1 MTKLSERVERLEGPD
16 REIDCLIGVAVG
28 WFVTEPNKGWPDRMD
43 YIDIRGGTKS
53 YPGGGFDQL
62 VSRYTASLDAAMS
75 LVPEGYS
82 WILYSDGSCEVGPT
96 PIAGSMMDAEF
107 TVDAET
113 PAIALCA
120 AALKSRGL

>member
-16 REIDCLIGVAVG
+16 REIDRAIAEAIGIG
-28 WFVTEPNKGWPDRMD
+28 WYYSQGNPEF
-43 YIDIRGGTKS
+43 
-53 YPGGGFDQL
+53 
-62 VSRYTASLDAAMS
+62 RYTASLDAAMS

-107 TVDAET
+107 TADAAT

>member
-1 MTKLSERVERLEGPD
+1 MTEKLSERVERLEGPD

-62 VSRYTASLDAAMS
+62 VPKFSASLDAAMS
-75 LVPEGYS
+75 LARHDSEAIV
-82 WILYSDGSCEVGPT
+82 ILMGAV
-96 PIAGSMMDAEF
+96 
-107 TVDAET
+107 
-113 PAIALCA
+113 
-120 AALKSRGL
+120 AALEKDGWPKGEWAKKLARYVTAQALKARGL